1 VWGKQAIRVF
11 RMPRP
16 TVMMMSVLL
25 FGEAP
30 VWIGAVGDVSEEP
43 LPPSSGYT
51 NKPDE

>member
-1 VWGKQAIRVF
+1 MGKQTIHAF

-25 FGEAP
+25 LGDAP
-30 VWIGAVGDVSEEP
+30 VWIRVVVDVSEEP

-51 NKPDE
+51 SKPDQ